1 MPLTWCLSVY
11 RPSSYL
17 TLPQHS
23 TTLPHTDD
31 RYTNPD
37 GPITGLAFSPISN
50 LLAFTAYNGSFS
62 RWTDPIPKT
71 HPSPTVSDA
80 IQAKT
85 LDKLLDDEFG
95 DEDGLDIEER
105 GEDIDDWIVDDDG
118 YAEEEGKGRRE
129 VVSSTKAQPAF
140 GPGSTGMRNKKRYL
154 GMSRFLVLNI
164 KTTGLTLHSVQYDRG
179 GGCYRSRDSSSYQC

>member
-1 MPLTWCLSVY
+1 VSRRSHTSLLPLLASPSPDAPHLVFELISPVALS
-11 RPSSYL
+11 
-17 TLPQHS
+17 HS

-37 GPITGLAFSPISN
+37 GAITGLAFSPISN

-154 GMSRFLVLNI
+154 GMSPFLLLDIRTIWANAA
-164 KTTGLTLHSVQYDRG
+164 
-179 GGCYRSRDSSSYQC
+179 

>member
-1 MPLTWCLSVY
+1 MSPAPVPLSQDYFICSSPCSLPSFHSPHPRLTPSTRPPSLS
-11 RPSSYL
+11 
-17 TLPQHS
+17 
-23 TTLPHTDD
+23 DI

-37 GPITGLAFSPISN
+37 GAITGLAFSPIAN
-50 LLAFTAYNGSFS
+50 LLAFTAFNGAFS
-62 RWTDPIPKT
+62 RWTDPIPST
-71 HPSPTVSDA
+71 LPSPTVSDA

-118 YAEEEGKGRRE
+118 YAEEDGPKGNGRRE
-129 VVSSTKAQPAF
+129 VVNVTKAQPPF

-154 GMSRFLVLNI
+154 GMSLRVRVLI
-164 KTTGLTLHSVQYDRG
+164 
-179 GGCYRSRDSSSYQC
+179 